1 MEETKESYIRVYLGD
16 FTVIDAIV
24 EGTPIEIEAFIKDK
38 NNKDAFLPTK
48 GKYEYV
54 DNDIISIP
62 VEVLWKN
69 IYTLSE
75 KREFIIKPQ
84 PPI

>member
-16 FTVIDAIV
+16 FTIIDATVI
-24 EGTPIEIEAFIKDK
+24 GTPLELETFIKEK

-48 GKYEYV
+48 GKYGDID
-54 DNDIISIP
+54 DNIVSIP

-69 IYTLSE
+69 VYTLSE
-75 KREFIIKPQ
+75 KVEFIIKPE

>member
-1 MEETKESYIRVYLGD
+1 MKETKESYIRVYLGD
-16 FTVIDAIV
+16 FTVIDATV
-24 EGTPIEIEAFIKDK
+24 EGTPLEIETFIKDK

-48 GKYEYV
+48 GQYGNIDDTIV
-54 DNDIISIP
+54 SIP
-62 VEVLWKN
+62 VEILWKN
-69 IYTLSE
+69 VYTLSE